1 MFCPNCGTEIM
12 KEALFCGNC
21 GFKVEDFVIK
31 TEAPEEKTSA
41 PSFEFTPAQAA
52 PAEPEVITLEAA
64 KPAGEAA
71 PAAEPEVI
79 TFENTAAAPAAETPV
94 FQTTQPAAQPA
105 PNYSNPEFQAQNQ
118 FHAVDDNSTLATVV
132 KIFMIIGCVAQGWMI
147 IPLAWCIPM
156 TVSVFKSLK
165 TGRPIGMGMKI
176 CTLLF
181 VSLVS
186 GICLL
191 CMKDERK

>member
-21 GFKVEDFVIK
+21 GFKVEDFVIN
-31 TEAPEEKTSA
+31 TETPAEPAA
-41 PSFEFTPAQAA
+41 PSFEFTPAQEEA
-52 PAEPEVITLEAA
+52 PVLQP
-64 KPAGEAA
+64 
-71 PAAEPEVI
+71 
-79 TFENTAAAPAAETPV
+79 
-94 FQTTQPAAQPA
+94 TQPVVATEQ
-105 PNYSNPEFQAQNQ
+105 NYSDPEFQAGNQ
-118 FHAVDDNSTLATVV
+118 FQPLESNDTLVTVT
-132 KIFMIIGCVAQGWMI
+132 KIFLIIGCVINAVSFWL

-156 TVSVFKSLK
+156 TLSIFKSFK

-181 VSLVS
+181 VNLIA

-191 CMKDERK
+191 CMKDDRK

>member
-21 GFKVEDFVIK
+21 GFKVKDFVIK

-71 PAAEPEVI
+71 PAAE
-79 TFENTAAAPAAETPV
+79 TPV
-94 FQTTQPAAQPA
+94 FQTTQPAARPA
-105 PNYSNPEFQAQNQ
+105 YNYSNSEFQAQNQ

>member
-21 GFKVEDFVIK
+21 GFKVEDFVIN
-31 TEAPEEKTSA
+31 TETPEETAA
-41 PSFEFTPAQAA
+41 PSFEFTPA
-52 PAEPEVITLEAA
+52 E
-64 KPAGEAA
+64 
-71 PAAEPEVI
+71 
-79 TFENTAAAPAAETPV
+79 AETPV
-94 FQTTQPAAQPA
+94 SEPEPAIETPAFQTTQPVVATEQ
-105 PNYSNPEFQAQNQ
+105 NYGNPEFQAGNQ
-118 FHAVDDNSTLATVV
+118 FQPLESNDTLVTVT
-132 KIFMIIGCVAQGWMI
+132 KIFLIIGCVINAVSFWL

-156 TVSVFKSLK
+156 TLSIFKSFK

-181 VSLVS
+181 VNLIA

-191 CMKDERK
+191 CMKDNRK